1 MVDAWFEG
9 IIVCVVYAFGLLMG
23 YVVRSLGDQ
32 EEYENEQREEG
43 NKEQSEL

>member
-9 IIVCVVYAFGLLMG
+9 ILICVVYAFGLLMG

-32 EEYENEQREEG
+32 EEYKDEQREEG
-43 NKEQSEL
+43 NEGQSEL